1 MAKFKSEK
9 FEEKRLIGMT
19 PRKNQA
25 ECVNKAQREFFSIYS
40 VFQWFR
46 QAKFDNDGSILS
58 SSRNLLLPQLPQKMK
73 LSSKSSRLTSNN

>member
-40 VFQWFR
+40 VFQ
-46 QAKFDNDGSILS
+46 
-58 SSRNLLLPQLPQKMK
+58 
-73 LSSKSSRLTSNN
+73 